1 MNHKVLLY
9 IDDDPE
15 DMEFFREALRTVD
28 PSCECVGARNGLEG
42 LNLLTTLTP
51 DLIFLDINMPVMDG
65 KEMLKS
71 IQVDSRL
78 NKLPVFML
86 STTTNPREREVF
98 RKLGAK
104 ACLIKPNSFE
114 ALCDTLRNFL
124 QEVPSE
130 NLQRGGYTS

>member
-1 MNHKVLLY
+1 MTNKVLLY

-15 DMEFFREALRTVD
+15 DMEFFREALKTVD
-28 PSCECVGARNGLEG
+28 PSCVCISARNGAEG
-42 LNLLTTLTP
+42 LQLLATITP
-51 DLIFLDINMPVMDG
+51 DIIFLDINMPVMDG
-65 KEMLKS
+65 KETLKS

-104 ACLIKPNSFE
+104 ACLVKPNSFN
-114 ALCDTLRNFL
+114 ALCNTLKDYL
-124 QEVPSE
+124 QEAHV
-130 NLQRGGYTS
+130 

>member
-1 MNHKVLLY
+1 MNQMNNKLLLY

-15 DMEFFREALRTVD
+15 DMEFFREAVETVD
-28 PSCECVGARNGLEG
+28 PSCVCIGARNGAEG
-42 LNLLTTLTP
+42 LQLLSTITP

-65 KEMLKS
+65 KETLRS

-104 ACLIKPNSFE
+104 ACLIKPNSFT
-114 ALCDTLRNFL
+114 ALCETLKGYL
-124 QEVPSE
+124 KEV
-130 NLQRGGYTS
+130 RT